1 MRRDE
6 FEVLGLLASL
16 LIDLTLEPLLPR
28 GDKEGSFES
37 LRCLDGLFCPETW
50 WLLAE
55 YYKRL
60 EFVKYL

>member
-6 FEVLGLLASL
+6 FEVEGLFSSL
-16 LIDLTLEPLLPR
+16 LIALILELLLPR
-28 GDKEGSFES
+28 GDKEGSIES
-37 LRCLDGLFCPETW
+37 LSSFEGLFYPETW

-60 EFVKYL
+60 DICD